1 MTQPKRPK
9 MPRLTFAQRRL
20 LRRAADGAKIFRS
33 RGFGSGA
40 NFSDHARGLREGCIV
55 ARPATVDS
63 LLRRKLLTHGEG
75 FNEYRL
81 TEAAQAI
88 VGRM

>member
-1 MTQPKRPK
+1 MTKPR

-20 LRRAADGAKIFRS
+20 LRRAADGIKVFRS
-33 RGFGSGA
+33 GGLGSGA
-40 NFSDHARGLREGCIV
+40 NFSDHARGLRDGCIV
-55 ARPATVDS
+55 ARPATINS
-63 LLRRKLLTHGEG
+63 LVRRKMLVHGEG

-81 TEAAQAI
+81 TEAARAI